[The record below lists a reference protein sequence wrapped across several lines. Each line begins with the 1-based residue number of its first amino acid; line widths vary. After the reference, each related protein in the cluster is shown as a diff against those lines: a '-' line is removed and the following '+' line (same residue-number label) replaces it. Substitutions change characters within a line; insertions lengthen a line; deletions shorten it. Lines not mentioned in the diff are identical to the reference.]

1 MKPNEK
7 QLSIIKAIES
17 CCEIWKTSN
26 DISSPSHYSL
36 IDDEA
41 CSLFEEGIV
50 NSKDGH
56 ILRGKLEELY
66 NFIKSK

>member
-17 CCEIWKTSN
+17 CCEVWKTSN

-36 IDDEA
+36 IYDEA

-56 ILRGKLEELY
+56 ILRKNLEELY
-66 NFIKSK
+66 NFINSK

>member
-36 IDDEA
+36 ISDEVNDLIY
-41 CSLFEEGIV
+41 SKTITENEEDV
-50 NSKDGH
+50 VEAM
-56 ILRGKLEELY
+56 LEDLY
-66 NFIKSK
+66 NFINSK